1 MNSFEDKTNLQRKA
15 EDIIALRGFRDDR
28 PFAFA
33 PAGEINGV
41 SFINDSA
48 SVSIEQTAAA
58 LADVSAPVIWI
69 VEANGKHGDL
79 SLLGDLVKNH
89 VKAIVAVGSAA
100 YEVHDALW
108 KATKFFTAAS
118 SWDEALDLSLI
129 IATDGDT
136 VLFSPACRTVEP
148 FGNYRER
155 GTYFNELITIRKS

>member
-1 MNSFEDKTNLQRKA
+1 MSNFEDKINLKRKT
-15 EDIIALRGFRDDR
+15 EEIKTLRGFRDDR

-58 LADVSAPVIWI
+58 LADVTAPVIWI

-79 SLLGDLVKNH
+79 SLLSDLVKNN

-100 YEVHDALW
+100 YEVHDTLW
-108 KATKFFTAAS
+108 KAAKFFTVAS

-129 IATDGDT
+129 IATDGDM
-136 VLFSPACRTVEP
+136 VLFSPGCRTVEP
-148 FGNYRER
+148 FANYRER
-155 GTYFNELITIRKS
+155 GAYFNQLITIRNS